1 MKYLVLI
8 PIFLLWA
15 ANTFAQQYEELEN
28 HLRTSDTTVYY
39 VHINDVQGDFQQ
51 IAYHG
56 GKIGVIFE
64 DKFGAKDSV
73 RVVVEN
79 KTDQNSDSYIFR
91 KSFGN
96 NSFLL
101 SDVDLSRLEEPTIFD
116 LSLVDDMGK
125 KHKKNLL
132 IDPRREELPIAANI
146 VKSPINIDCQT
157 PANTLIEF
165 FSDVKGGKAPYLIEW
180 KFSQSESDFKELIP
194 VQGYSSGI
202 LVDLPPPYHI
212 ELKVTDSCGMIDYQT
227 VNVACDV
234 SAPNYNSILFNMGPV
249 KKPIIE
255 K

>member
-1 MKYLVLI
+1 MKYIVLI
-8 PIFLLWA
+8 PAFLLWTA
-15 ANTFAQQYEELEN
+15 SVFAQQYEELEN

-39 VHINDVQGDFQQ
+39 VHLNVVQGDFQQ

-64 DKFGAKDSV
+64 DKFGTKDSV

-79 KTDQNSDSYIFR
+79 KSERISTSYIFR

-101 SDVDLSRLEEPTIFD
+101 NNVDLSGLDEPTIFD

-125 KHKKNLL
+125 RYKKNLM
-132 IDPRREELPIAANI
+132 IDPIRDELPIKASI
-146 VKSPINIDCQT
+146 IKSPINIDCQT
-157 PANTLIEF
+157 PTNTLIEF

-180 KFSQSESDFKELIP
+180 KFPQSESDFKELIP

-202 LVDLPPPYHI
+202 LVDLPPPYQI
-212 ELKVTDSCGMIDYQT
+212 ELKVTDSCGMIDYRT
-227 VNVACDV
+227 VNVACDA
-234 SAPNYNSILFNMGPV
+234 SAPNYNSILFNMDPV
-249 KKPIIE
+249 RKRSIE

>member
-1 MKYLVLI
+1 MKYVVLI
-8 PIFLLWA
+8 STILLW
-15 ANTFAQQYEELEN
+15 TSSVFAQQYDELEN

-39 VHINDVQGDFQQ
+39 VHLNAVQGDFQQ

-64 DKFGAKDSV
+64 DKFGTKDSV
-73 RVVVEN
+73 RIVLEN
-79 KTDQNSDSYIFR
+79 KADQNSDSYIFR

-101 SDVDLSRLEEPTIFD
+101 ANVDLSGLEEPTIFD

-125 KHKKNLL
+125 RYKKNLL
-132 IDPRREELPIAANI
+132 IDPLRDELPIQVNI

-157 PANTLIEF
+157 PSNTLIEF

-180 KFSQSESDFKELIP
+180 KFSGGDADFEELIP
-194 VQGYSSGI
+194 IQGYSSGI
-202 LVDLPPPYHI
+202 LVDLPPPYQI

-234 SAPNYNSILFNMGPV
+234 SAPNYNSILFNMDPV
-249 KKPIIE
+249 KKRIIE